1 MNLQNEQ
8 KQESSL
14 ERSAEIREPRERAT
28 EMLREGDRHVSGA
41 KGLIESARTFMKKIG
56 MGREAELKQLE
67 DETDAAW
74 DELAST
80 VEPIAKGKNI
90 EAPTDDIDA
99 GWETA
104 EKPTEE
110 ELDWGMPT
118 SEHPAEDETTALAS
132 IEEAFYSSLFAT
144 RVDVAAFELLLRSV
158 ENHPKHQEHLRGEL
172 ERAIGKTYAK
182 RFIEDAS
189 YREELSEVASQLDG
203 KLGEDG
209 PRICDAAQIN
219 KLVFAHELFGRNIRA
234 IVDAMNLSNHT
245 PELIL
250 NTKEMSAV
258 IYIDEPTFDDKTGDC
273 TGEMSSALAY
283 RHGEVSGRI
292 ERTFRIQRV
301 PQGNTQEYQRIGEL
315 NLITLPH
322 SLKGNGV
329 AQKEM
334 EASEQ
339 LMREHGFDAV
349 TLHANIDVGGYAW
362 AVKGYGWDI
371 HAMREATTADK
382 HIPAETI
389 LKDFIESRIEVLRY
403 QFMVSNIDEA
413 DPMIASILSE
423 YEACAKNPL
432 AVTPQKLASIG
443 KDGPIFI
450 RTRSKRL
457 IPETQY
463 TDELRASDPPDT
475 TQKGGLHAG
484 KLFLLQSDWYGQKSL
499 KSPSV

>member
-1 MNLQNEQ
+1 MDIQNEQ
-8 KQESSL
+8 MQEATR
-14 ERSAEIREPRERAT
+14 EQNAETREPRERAT
-28 EMLREGDRHVSGA
+28 EMLREGDRQISGA
-41 KGLIESARTFMKKIG
+41 KGLIESARALMKKIG
-56 MGREAELKQLE
+56 LEREAEIKQLE

-74 DELAST
+74 DELASAVQPVAT
-80 VEPIAKGKNI
+80 GKRLDV
-90 EAPTDDIDA
+90 PTDDIDA

-104 EKPTEE
+104 QKPTEE
-110 ELDWGMPT
+110 ELDWEMPT
-118 SEHPAEDETTALAS
+118 SEHPAEDETAALAS

-144 RVDVAAFELLLRSV
+144 RVDFAAFELLLRSV
-158 ENHPKHQEHLRGEL
+158 ENHPTQQEHLQGEL

-189 YREELSEVASQLDG
+189 YREELSEVASQLDSQ
-203 KLGEDG
+203 LGEDG

-219 KLVFAHELFGRNIRA
+219 KLVFAHELFGKNIRA
-234 IVDAMNLSNHT
+234 VVDAMNLGNHS
-245 PELIL
+245 PELVL
-250 NTKEMSAV
+250 DTTKMSAV
-258 IYIDEPTFDDKTGDC
+258 IYIDEPTFDSETGDC
-273 TGEMSSALAY
+273 AGELSSALVY
-283 RHGEVSGRI
+283 QQGEASGRI
-292 ERTFRIQRV
+292 KRTFRIQRV
-301 PQGNTQEYQRIGEL
+301 PHKDTQEYRRIGEL

-334 EASEQ
+334 DASEQ

-371 HAMREATTADK
+371 DAMREATTADE
-382 HIPAETI
+382 HMPAETI
-389 LKDFIESRIEVLRY
+389 LKDFIESRLEVLRY
-403 QFMVSNIDEA
+403 QLMVSNIDET
-413 DPMIASILSE
+413 DPNIASILSE

-443 KDGPIFI
+443 KDGPFFI

-463 TDELRASDPPDT
+463 TDELRAADPPDAQ
-475 TQKGGLHAG
+475 QKGRLHAG
-484 KLFLLQSDWYGQKSL
+484 KLFLLHADWYGKKSL
-499 KSPSV
+499 KSSSV